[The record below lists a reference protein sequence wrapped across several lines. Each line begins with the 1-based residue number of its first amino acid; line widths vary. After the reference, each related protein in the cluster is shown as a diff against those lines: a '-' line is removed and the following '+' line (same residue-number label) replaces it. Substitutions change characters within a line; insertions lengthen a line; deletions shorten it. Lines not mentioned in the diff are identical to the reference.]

1 MAKVVLRNVRLSFA
15 HVLEPVPKLSGD
27 GEEYNCSLIIEPSNP
42 SLAEL
47 EAALKADAV
56 TKFGSK
62 AEAQLG
68 KTLKWPIRDADEEGR
83 EYEGYAGNKFINVR
97 SQRPPQIVDRQL
109 MPIIDDSEVY
119 SGCYANVSVS
129 TFAYDA
135 GGSKGV
141 SAGLNNIQVTKKGE
155 RLAGA
160 ADAADD
166 FDVMDDD
173 ADLD

>member
-1 MAKVVLRNVRLSFA
+1 MAKVVLRNVRLSYA

-47 EAALKADAV
+47 EAALKADAIA
-56 TKFGSK
+56 KFGPK
-62 AEAQLG
+62 AETQLG
-68 KTLKWPIRDADEEGR
+68 KTLKWPIRDANEEGKDDPA
-83 EYEGYAGNKFINVR
+83 YVDKKFLNVR
-97 SQRPPQIVDRQL
+97 SKRAPQIVDRQL

-141 SAGLNNIQVTKKGE
+141 SAGLNNIQVTRKGE